1 MTVAVRA
8 ESVTKS
14 FVAGTRALDDVSLS
28 VHHGEV
34 VVVMGPSGSGKS
46 TLIRTFNGL
55 ESIDSGSL
63 DVVGIPLDCDHDER
77 QIRRIRRRVGMVF
90 QQFNLFPHLTILQN
104 ITLAPIQVKSV
115 PKPMAERRAQALLD
129 QMGIADQA
137 LKYPPQLS
145 GGQQQ
150 RVAIARALAMDPE
163 LMLFDEP
170 TSALDP
176 ERVKEVLDAMRQ
188 LAADGMTMVVVTHEL
203 GFASEVADRVLFMD
217 GGRVV
222 ELTDAETFFTHAKE
236 ERSQRFLN
244 QMAH

>member
-28 VHHGEV
+28 VRHGEV
-34 VVVMGPSGSGKS
+34 LVVMGPSGSGKS

-104 ITLAPIQVKSV
+104 ITLAPIQVKSI
-115 PKPMAERRAQALLD
+115 PKPMAERRAHALLD

-137 LKYPPQLS
+137 SKYPAQLS

-150 RVAIARALAMDPE
+150 RVAIARALALDPE

-203 GFASEVADRVLFMD
+203 GFAREVADRVLFMD

-244 QMAH
+244 QIAH

>member
-34 VVVMGPSGSGKS
+34 LVVMGPSGSGKS

-236 ERSQRFLN
+236 ERSRRFLN

>member
-1 MTVAVRA
+1 MTIAVRA
-8 ESVTKS
+8 EAISKTFNGSQK
-14 FVAGTRALDDVSLS
+14 ALDQVNLS
-28 VHHGEV
+28 VNHGEV
-34 VVVMGPSGSGKS
+34 LVVMGPSGSGKS

-55 ESIDSGSL
+55 EAIDSGQL
-63 DVVGIPLDCDHDER
+63 EIVGIPLDTDQDER

-90 QQFNLFPHLTILQN
+90 QQFNLFPHLSILDN
-104 ITLAPIQVKSV
+104 ITLAPIRVKKVS
-115 PKPMAERRAQALLD
+115 KADAERRAHRLLE
-129 QMGIADQA
+129 QMGIGDQA
-137 LKYPPQLS
+137 RKYPSELS

-176 ERVKEVLDAMRQ
+176 ERVKEVLDAMRR

-203 GFASEVADRVLFMD
+203 GFAREVADRVLFMD
-217 GGRVV
+217 AGRVV
-222 ELTDAETFFTHAKE
+222 ELTDSSTFFTQARE
-236 ERSQRFLN
+236 ERSRRFLN